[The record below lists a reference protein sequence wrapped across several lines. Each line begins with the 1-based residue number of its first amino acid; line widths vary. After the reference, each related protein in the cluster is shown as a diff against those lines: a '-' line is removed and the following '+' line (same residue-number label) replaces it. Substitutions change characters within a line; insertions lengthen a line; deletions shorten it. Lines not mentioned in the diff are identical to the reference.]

1 MVMYFI
7 SLFAKVWK
15 VRLGNG
21 NAFHCLYMD
30 PSSANPTLAHPQPIL
45 AWPINRRS
53 VSLPISDFQL
63 VLKRRLEMDLV
74 VKFIG
79 ALLKLLQVR
88 IS

>member
-1 MVMYFI
+1 MESEIGEWKCF
-7 SLFAKVWK
+7 SLPLYGPI
-15 VRLGNG
+15 LGQSNIG
-21 NAFHCLYMD
+21 
-30 PSSANPTLAHPQPIL
+30 PSSANRTLAHPQPIL

-53 VSLPISDFQL
+53 VSLPISDSQL
-63 VLKRRLEMDLV
+63 VLKRRLDVDLV